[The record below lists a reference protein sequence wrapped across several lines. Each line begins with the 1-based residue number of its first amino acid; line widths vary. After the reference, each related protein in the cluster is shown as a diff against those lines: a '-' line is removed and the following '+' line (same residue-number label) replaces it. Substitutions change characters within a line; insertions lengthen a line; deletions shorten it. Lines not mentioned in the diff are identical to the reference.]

1 MERIKDTILE
11 VMQALDKKRMPGQAN
26 NPDEWLKKTLTK
38 KELGH
43 IKVKYFR
50 KGILGLNIDS
60 STWLYYFNLHK
71 EDLLRKLQQQS
82 SEIKEI
88 RLRIG
93 VVE

>member
-11 VMQALDKKRMPGQAN
+11 VMQSLDKKRTSGVAN
-26 NPDEWLKKTLTK
+26 NPDEWLKKILTK

-50 KGILGLNIDS
+50 KGTLGLSIDS
-60 STWLYYFNLHK
+60 STWLYYFNLQK
-71 EDLLRKLQQQS
+71 EGLLKKLQQQNS
-82 SEIKEI
+82 QLKEM

-93 VVE
+93 EVE